1 MTIGL
6 AITNFYMKRVDLL
19 KTLEQLESALKQL
32 DLVSVTSD
40 EAQSLNLN
48 MGTPTADQ
56 LAKINTLTGK
66 DCKASEWYVVP
77 FRASDNLV
85 SRSIRKWHNNV
96 LSQMQSQLVGRPLLV
111 DHNWDEV
118 EDSVGLIFDCKMSTS
133 TNCPEN
139 IWNQP
144 GKADLNRSIIAKEG
158 YKCLYALACIS
169 SEMTAV
175 IQGIES
181 RRLNDCSTGG
191 FLSGMRL
198 ICPNCTHEK
207 GREISFTEQDKNGEY
222 TCPHLIPDQYTSM
235 YDDGSHLELPYADYL
250 ELDGTFDGI
259 ELSLCN
265 AGNLPA
271 ASVCR

>member
-1 MTIGL
+1 
-6 AITNFYMKRVDLL
+6 MKRVDLL

-32 DLVSVTSD
+32 DLVSMSSD

-48 MGTPTADQ
+48 MGTPTAEQ
-56 LAKINTLTGK
+56 LAKINALTGRDTK
-66 DCKASEWYVVP
+66 GAEWYVVP

-85 SRSIRKWHNNV
+85 SRSIRKWHPNILN
-96 LSQMQSQLVGRPLLV
+96 QMQDQLVGRPLLV

-118 EDSVGLIFDCKMSTS
+118 QDSVGLIFDCKTATS
-133 TNCPEN
+133 TNCPES

-158 YKCLYALACIS
+158 YKCLYAMVCVS
-169 SEMTAV
+169 SDMTNV

-191 FLSGMRL
+191 FLSSMRL
-198 ICPNCTHEK
+198 ICPNCTDEK
-207 GREISFTEQDKNGEY
+207 GRETTFTETDKNGDY
-222 TCPHLIPDQYTSM
+222 VCPHMIPNQYSEM
-235 YDDGSHLELPYADYL
+235 YADSDDDMELPYADYL